1 MQNLNFEYISISN
14 FRVDFIVSKPQNK
27 RKFHRLFFSTDLHA
41 SEVAFRKFIGA
52 AKFYEVDTLVM
63 GGDITGKT
71 VVPLV
76 EASNGKYH
84 FNFQG
89 QEFTEVS
96 AEALP
101 DHESRMMNVGLYPYR
116 ASESEYE
123 SLRTDKNRV
132 AGLFEKLMK
141 ERLTHWADM
150 AEENLAPLGVKCY
163 WTGGNDDRQDIL
175 EGAKSTEHY
184 VNVDGKVVTLESGQE
199 MINLGWSN
207 RTPWKTPR
215 ECTEEEIAAK
225 LEPLASQVKEPSSCI
240 YNVHVPPFDSS
251 LDIAP
256 KLDES
261 FDPPKPIVSGFDE
274 VLIPVGSTA
283 VRASIE
289 KVQPLLMLCGH
300 IHEAKN
306 AVKIKRT
313 TCINPGSEYTSGILR
328 GVIVNLQKDKVLSYQ
343 FTSG

>member
-1 MQNLNFEYISISN
+1 MSN
-14 FRVDFIVSKPQNK
+14 KHDK
-27 RKFHRLFFSTDLHA
+27 RKFHRLFFSTDVHA
-41 SEVAFRKFIGA
+41 SEVAFRKFISA
-52 AKFYEVDTLVM
+52 AKFYEADTLVM

-89 QEFTEVS
+89 QEFTGVP

-101 DHESRMMNVGLYPYR
+101 DHESRMMNAGLYPTR
-116 ASESEYE
+116 VPESEYE
-123 SLRTDKNRV
+123 SLKTDQNRV

-141 ERLTHWADM
+141 ERLTHWADI

-175 EGAKSTEHY
+175 ENAKSTEHY
-184 VNVDGKVVTLESGQE
+184 VNVDGKVVTLASGHE

-207 RTPWKTPR
+207 RTPWKTSR

-225 LEPLASQVKEPSSCI
+225 LEPLVRQVKEPSGCI
-240 YNVHVPPFDSS
+240 YNVHVPPYDSS

-261 FDPPKPIVSGFDE
+261 YNPPKPIVQGGQQ
-274 VLIPVGSTA
+274 VLIAVGSTA
-283 VRASIE
+283 VRASVE
-289 KVQPLLMLCGH
+289 KMQPLLMLCGH

-313 TCINPGSEYTSGILR
+313 TCINPGSEYASGVLR
-328 GVIVNLQKDKVLSYQ
+328 GVIVNLLKDKVLSYQ